1 MPASTQNSILL
12 DPRGRPYFLW
22 DVDMDLEALER
33 RLADPD
39 PVVSGYFHAK
49 LMREARPEDVFAL
62 TTKERIRALW
72 PHLERHLGRSRP
84 YWRWLLEQWEADEDG
99 RE

>member
-1 MPASTQNSILL
+1 MAGQPQRDVLL
-12 DPRGRPYFLW
+12 DAQGRPYFLW
-22 DVDMDLEALER
+22 DVDMDLEALEQ

-49 LMREARPEDVFAL
+49 LMREARPEDVFRL
-62 TTKERIRALW
+62 TTRARIRELW
-72 PHLERHLGRSRP
+72 SHLERHLGRTREH
-84 YWRWLLEQWEADEDG
+84 WRWLFEQWEAGDDG